1 MAEEQQNQQ
10 SQAANNKP
18 KIYTLKNEKIAAKI
32 DKLFFQWFD
41 DRTYDLRKNDEEN
54 INTIDS
60 LDSLTNLVRR
70 LQTEFDVDKSKEAN
84 ELKDKFADFIGGN
97 ANAATEILNDRPKE
111 DHISKLLWLI
121 NSITTVSVL
130 SGELAETGKPLQHG
144 PLKNQNVT
152 SQNIEQVM
160 IPNVRNSRQM
170 KTASEFLNKVL
181 PKTFAAVA
189 KHSNLVRAAATR
201 AAVTG
206 NEYHNTPT
214 MDSMYKD
221 LGEAL
226 IFVSTAFYS
235 EANRAFTET
244 GKRIAADRMKNLDF
258 SKLSAKKQDKMMQLL
273 RSAFRQYTN
282 LTASANTFSSIN
294 DKIMMDAAY
303 AAWYSDMNEQEKK
316 ASGFNDKNLT
326 KMTYVRAFARK
337 YRNLYERHYTR
348 YSSLF
353 VDGMTSALKK
363 EQETVKK
370 DWFENK
376 ITGEREFRR
385 GRLAGHGAKFMHT
398 GPMEWLD
405 KKLTEKK
412 WGSLWIFPKLAFKTL
427 KIMTNPTLHKAR
439 KKLTG
444 ALFAG
449 LRSFAQ
455 GVHEGFTKTGQSTE
469 ITYED
474 VIKKLKEATDKFN
487 QLKDDKTVVTNE
499 SVKLSERSSMFTDF
513 GDMYSNMSNSG
524 SEEHEQI
531 DEEQLTDKLK
541 KYLEVFSK
549 CKELSDKASSDEAVN
564 KDKTEYVQY
573 WRQVDEHAKEAKL
586 SDKLDELLS
595 DDTSASKE
603 LIDLAK
609 EVKSAYTEFTE
620 NHEEYLQKNK
630 DDFASNAQDY
640 KSSGNTIQV
649 GEQAVQICED
659 VFTTLNKYIARQ
671 WNLLAA
677 HSDHAD
683 MPLCAEYTWID
694 TPEEVKGAAK
704 PKQTAEMTLTDWL
717 ADRLLSEAE
726 EESNSANEAESD
738 NSNEEESDEERIRRI
753 QELGRRRHDSSE
765 RQDFIA
771 RRNSVQQATDRDRR
785 DRRAHLQGNNG
796 DNTADYPR
804 AYNGKYR
811 YHGLAL
817 AASSIDKSK
826 NGFGIFADRLM
837 KIAEPVHD
845 FCTTVEFVGN
855 ETSRKTFNNDKR
867 RDESVEL
874 SEVSDALNEVI
885 GNAVVKGV
893 DWVKDKAANKTKFG
907 INKAGKGVGHALGSL
922 VHGITHSSTADKDEE
937 LAKTIEDDTGFV
949 YSYNKSL
956 KLSYV
961 RDGAKILAKHCLT
974 NIAKQSFE
982 DVATLAT
989 ALIESNIANAHSIRA
1004 VSDSLQKFVEQA
1016 KSAKFAPCKTVIDW
1030 QFADTINNGGI
1041 NDNIDG
1047 DSCMIKGIK
1056 IKNFDSAKE
1065 YASDF
1070 THKDKRDL
1078 DKSGMR
1084 DDLHTV
1090 VIPRAK
1096 WDDMSN
1102 DERRAAFN
1110 NAAANS
1116 YRPVPYDENNK
1127 PYSEDEIGES
1137 LNVKSAS
1144 DLFRLFEQVNAIDW
1158 KEVFNG

>member
-1 MAEEQQNQQ
+1 MAEQEQQNQ
-10 SQAANNKP
+10 AENNKP
-18 KIYTLKNEKIAAKI
+18 KLYTIDKNSNFAARI

-41 DRTYDLRKNDEEN
+41 DKTYDLRKNDEE
-54 INTIDS
+54 TIDTTDT
-60 LDSLTNLVRR
+60 LNSLTKLVRY
-70 LQTEFDVDKSKEAN
+70 LQNELASSKAKEAS
-84 ELKDKFADFIGGN
+84 ELKEKLVDFIGGN
-97 ANAATEILNDRPKE
+97 ANAATDILNNRPRE
-111 DHISKLLWLI
+111 DHVSKLLWLI
-121 NSITTVSVL
+121 NSVTTVSVL

-144 PLKNQNVT
+144 PLQNLNVS

-170 KTASEFLNKVL
+170 KTASDFLKKVL

-189 KHSNLVRAAATR
+189 KHNNLAKAAATR

-206 NEYHNTPT
+206 NEYHNQPT
-214 MDSMYKD
+214 MDSMYRD

-226 IFVSTAFYS
+226 IFVSTAFYV

-258 SKLSAKKQDKMMQLL
+258 NKLSAKKQDKMMQLL
-273 RSAFRQYTN
+273 RSAFRQYSN

-303 AAWYSDMNEQEKK
+303 AAWYTDMNEQEKK
-316 ASGFNDKNLT
+316 SSGFNDKNLT

-337 YRNLYERHYTR
+337 YRNLYERHYIR
-348 YSSLF
+348 YSNLF
-353 VDGMTSALKK
+353 VDGMTAALKK

-385 GRLAGHGAKFMHT
+385 GRLAGRGNKFMHT

-405 KKLTEKK
+405 KKLSEKK
-412 WGSLWIFPKLAFKTL
+412 KASLWIFPKLAFGTL
-427 KIMTNPTLHKAR
+427 KILTNPTLHKAR

-469 ITYED
+469 ITYDD
-474 VIKKLKEATDKFN
+474 VIKKLKEATDKIN
-487 QLKDDKTVVTNE
+487 GLKDDKAVVTNE
-499 SVKLSERSSMFTDF
+499 SVNLDERADWVTDTHD
-513 GDMYSNMSNSG
+513 DMYNDTSNTD
-524 SEEHEQI
+524 EEHTLT
-531 DEEQLTDKLK
+531 EEQQLVDKLK
-541 KYLEVFSK
+541 KYLNAFSK
-549 CKELSDKASSDEAVN
+549 CKELSDKAVADEAVD
-564 KDKTEYVQY
+564 KDKTKYVRY
-573 WRQVDEHAKEAKL
+573 WRIVDELIQKAKL
-586 SDKLDELLS
+586 PEKLDKLTS
-595 DDTSASKE
+595 DDTAASDE
-603 LIDLAK
+603 VANLAK
-609 EVKSAYTEFTE
+609 EVKTAYTEFTTD
-620 NHEEYLQKNK
+620 HDEYLQKNK
-630 DDFASNAQDY
+630 DDFASNAQEY

-704 PKQTAEMTLTDWL
+704 PKQTSEMTLSDWL
-717 ADRLLSEAE
+717 TGRLLHEANEEPDNHEHDTAEAE
-726 EESNSANEAESD
+726 T
-738 NSNEEESDEERIRRI
+738 DEER
-753 QELGRRRHDSSE
+753 RRHIKDAAKNRHNSPE
-765 RQDFIA
+765 RADFIA
-771 RRNSVQQATDRDRR
+771 RRDSVLQADDELGDRKKR
-785 DRRAHLQGNNG
+785 DRRAQLQGNNG
-796 DNTADYPR
+796 DNTADYPKK
-804 AYNGKYR
+804 YNDKYR
-811 YHGLAL
+811 YHGLML
-817 AASSIDKSK
+817 TASSIDKSK
-826 NGFGIFADRLM
+826 NGFGIFADRLS
-837 KIAEPVHD
+837 KIAEPVND
-845 FCTTVEFVGN
+845 FCKIVEFVGN
-855 ETSRKTFNNDKR
+855 ETVKKTFNNDEKQ
-867 RDESVEL
+867 DESVECANID
-874 SEVSDALNEVI
+874 SMLNEDI
-885 GNAVVKGV
+885 GNQILTKVDAAKDAV
-893 DWVKDKAANKTKFG
+893 ANKVKYG
-907 INKAGKGVGHALGSL
+907 INKVGTGAGHAIGSL
-922 VHGITHSSTADKDEE
+922 FHGITGSSTADKDRNI
-937 LAKTIEDDTGFV
+937 AKTIEDDTGFV
-949 YSYNKSL
+949 YAYNKSL

-961 RDGAKILAKHCLT
+961 RDGAKILSKHCLT
-974 NIAKQSFE
+974 SIAKQSF
-982 DVATLAT
+982 DDIATLAT
-989 ALIESNIANAHSIRA
+989 SLIESNIANAHSIKA
-1004 VSDSLQKFVEQA
+1004 VSESLQKFSEHI

-1030 QFADTINNGGI
+1030 QFADTINKGGI
-1041 NDNIDG
+1041 DDIVDG
-1047 DSCMIKGIK
+1047 KSCMIKGIK

-1070 THKDKRDL
+1070 THKEKRDL
-1078 DKSGMR
+1078 VRHGMK
-1084 DDLHTV
+1084 DDMHTV

-1102 DERRAAFN
+1102 DERRAAFT

-1116 YRPVPYDENNK
+1116 YRPVPYDEHNK

-1144 DLFRLFEQVNAIDW
+1144 DLSRLFEQVNVIDW